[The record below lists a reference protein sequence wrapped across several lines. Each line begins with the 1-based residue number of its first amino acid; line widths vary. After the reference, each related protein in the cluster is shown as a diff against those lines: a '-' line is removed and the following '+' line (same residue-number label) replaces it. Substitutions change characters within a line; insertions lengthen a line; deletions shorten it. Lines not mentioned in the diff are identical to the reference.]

1 MKRLRSMLLCFAA
14 ICLLAGALALAAC
27 GEKTPPDV
35 PPGGTQPAGNELIFV
50 AQTAGV
56 TVNGE
61 TYPFY
66 DFAADVEE
74 VTLVGRG
81 YSEDISFTDGQA
93 RVPMSELASGEYEA
107 TYSYIAEGVTYT
119 RSVPVAVDTD
129 ASQTVVLPVSPVS
142 LGGRTSGGEMGT
154 ASMAVTVSG
163 RSDTMQITRGGGYAF
178 LDGSG
183 SDTRYYVEGVFDAAE
198 DFGDTDIGG
207 LLVAYDTGKPNSGIF
222 AGICSNAVCFAIP
235 SAAAA
240 NADAIY
246 RVANLAD
253 YEGEQGYDASRVR
266 IGVLRD
272 GARYFVFINGTL
284 AARWYCDSVAYANG
298 EALPSA
304 VGVGATARAG
314 GALISAFN
322 YTADEE
328 ALGALASLAGEET
341 VDLYLIAGQ
350 SNAAGY
356 SPMTD
361 AVRDSDARNT
371 DGYSNIFYA
380 GDAVSNSGT
389 THHALDW
396 RLVTQGLGRDSATF
410 GAELGMANELSS
422 YYNTDTG
429 RKAAIVKFAVG
440 GTSLLNNL
448 ENENRGLGNWVPPS
462 YEKHLGSAVS
472 DPQKTGNLYD
482 LLIEETK
489 ERTAQLEALG
499 YTVEI
504 RALYWMQ
511 GERDIP
517 DPDEYRIAF
526 GYLVS
531 DLRRDLS
538 AELAV
543 YVGEISK
550 TFGGAETAENLAF
563 VAAQGEIA
571 AQTENCYLVECGDYK
586 IGLQYGSP
594 DTAHWSGEAHYAIGK
609 LVGASI
615 LAHTLA

>member
-1 MKRLRSMLLCFAA
+1 
-14 ICLLAGALALAAC
+14 
-27 GEKTPPDV
+27 
-35 PPGGTQPAGNELIFV
+35 
-50 AQTAGV
+50 
-56 TVNGE
+56 
-61 TYPFY
+61 
-66 DFAADVEE
+66 
-74 VTLVGRG
+74 
-81 YSEDISFTDGQA
+81 
-93 RVPMSELASGEYEA
+93 
-107 TYSYIAEGVTYT
+107 
-119 RSVPVAVDTD
+119 
-129 ASQTVVLPVSPVS
+129 
-142 LGGRTSGGEMGT
+142 
-154 ASMAVTVSG
+154 
-163 RSDTMQITRGGGYAF
+163 
-178 LDGSG
+178 
-183 SDTRYYVEGVFDAAE
+183 
-198 DFGDTDIGG
+198 
-207 LLVAYDTGKPNSGIF
+207 
-222 AGICSNAVCFAIP
+222 
-235 SAAAA
+235 
-240 NADAIY
+240 
-246 RVANLAD
+246 
-253 YEGEQGYDASRVR
+253 
-266 IGVLRD
+266 
-272 GARYFVFINGTL
+272 
-284 AARWYCDSVAYANG
+284 
-298 EALPSA
+298 
-304 VGVGATARAG
+304 
-314 GALISAFN
+314 
-322 YTADEE
+322 
-328 ALGALASLAGEET
+328 
-341 VDLYLIAGQ
+341 
-350 SNAAGY
+350 
-356 SPMTD
+356 
-361 AVRDSDARNT
+361 
-371 DGYSNIFYA
+371 
-380 GDAVSNSGT
+380 
-389 THHALDW
+389 
-396 RLVTQGLGRDSATF
+396 
-410 GAELGMANELSS
+410 MANELSS

-462 YEKHLGSAVS
+462 YEKYLGSAVS

-571 AQTENCYLVECGDYK
+571 AQTENCYLIECGDYK

-594 DTAHWSGEAHYAIGK
+594 DTAHWSGESHYAIGK